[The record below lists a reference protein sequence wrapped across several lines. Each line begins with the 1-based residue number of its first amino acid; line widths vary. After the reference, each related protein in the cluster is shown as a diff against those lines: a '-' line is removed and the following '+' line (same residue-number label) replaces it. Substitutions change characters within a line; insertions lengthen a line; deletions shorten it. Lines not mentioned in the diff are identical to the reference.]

1 MKILPV
7 VVLILLFG
15 CKTTTKQ
22 VFTQN
27 TSAFKELSLPT
38 PNAIRTGSGA
48 PGVDYWQQRVDHDIH
63 VSLDTSTNTILGS
76 QTIRYTNNSPDELS
90 YIWMHFEQNIH
101 RGDSIRSRGGRGT
114 QEDGSAGISISMLS
128 VDGEQVAWHDYVTLA
143 KVDLHKPLKPHQSL
157 KMIIDWSFPMPTESS
172 LRMGYDDAYEAGA
185 VWELAQWIPVPVVY
199 DDVYGWNTRPYIG
212 NGEFYTNFGD
222 YKVSITVPRDHIVV
236 ASGSLVNPRDVLT
249 KDQQDRLEQAL
260 DTDEVIAIVSKD
272 EVGTAE
278 SRPEGE
284 DALTWKFEGDNIRTF
299 AWATSASFILE
310 ASSIEITDLDGS
322 SRRVLCQAAYP
333 AEKLKYWDE
342 AVTYVQHSV
351 KYYSDMLYPYP
362 WPQMTVVCGAAGG
375 MEYPMLVFCRGS
387 SHQGLFNVTD
397 HEIAHN
403 WFPMIVNNDERMYAW
418 MDEGFNTFVN
428 HYSLEDFYGDKEH
441 KPDVPKYDATKF
453 KDQRI
458 AMNTPPDLLQSR
470 RHLSYRKPGY
480 GMRFLREEI
489 IGADRFDAAF
499 RTYVHRW
506 AFKSPRPADFYRTM
520 EDASGM
526 DLQWFFRGFM
536 EESRQLDQAI
546 NNVYQEQV
554 DEQWKV
560 TVSIDNRSDWVCPVD
575 LGITCV
581 DGSSHSFNLPVTIWA
596 WTKNHT
602 QSFNLPSPA
611 TSVQIDPRG
620 AYPDIDRTN
629 NDVFN
634 IRH

>member
-1 MKILPV
+1 MKLILV
-7 VVLILLFG
+7 VVSILLFG
-15 CKTTTKQ
+15 CKTSTKQ
-22 VFTQN
+22 VFIQH
-27 TSAFKELSLPT
+27 TSAFKELLLPA

-76 QTIRYTNNSPDELS
+76 QSIQYTNNSPDALS
-90 YIWMHFEQNIH
+90 YIWLHLEQNIH
-101 RGDSIRSRGGRGT
+101 RDDSIRSRGGRGT
-114 QEDGSAGISISMLS
+114 NEDGITGITISTLS
-128 VDGEQVAWHDYVTLA
+128 VDGEQVTWHDYATLA
-143 KVDLHKPLKPHQSL
+143 KVDLHEPLKPHQSL
-157 KMIIDWSFPMPTESS
+157 KMIVDWSFPMPTESR
-172 LRMGYDDAYEAGA
+172 LRMGFDDAYEAGA

-249 KDQQDRLEQAL
+249 REQQERLEQAMES
-260 DTDEVIAIVSKD
+260 DEVIAIVSKE
-272 EVGTAE
+272 EVGSPE

-284 DALTWKFEGDNIRTF
+284 EALTWKFEGDNIRTF

-310 ASSIEITDLDGS
+310 AASVEIIDLDGS
-322 SRRVLCQAAYP
+322 TRRVLCQAAYP
-333 AEKLKYWDE
+333 VEKLKYWDE

-375 MEYPMLVFCRGS
+375 MEYPMLIFCRGS
-387 SHQGLFNVTD
+387 SHEGLFNVTD

-428 HYSLEDFYGDKEH
+428 HYSLEDFYGDKDH
-441 KPDVPKYDATKF
+441 KPDVPKYDAAKF
-453 KDQRI
+453 KNQRI

-489 IGADRFDAAF
+489 VGGERFDAAF

-506 AFKSPRPADFYRTM
+506 AFKSPRPADFYRSM
-520 EDASGM
+520 EDAAGM
-526 DLQWFFRGFM
+526 DLQWFFRGFI
-536 EESRQLDQAI
+536 EESRQLDQGIAD
-546 NNVYQEQV
+546 VHQKQV
-554 DEQWKV
+554 DEHWKV
-560 TVSIDNRSDWVCPVD
+560 TVSIDNHADWVCPVD
-575 LGITCV
+575 LRITCIDESV
-581 DGSSHSFNLPVTIWA
+581 HAFKLPVTIWA
-596 WTKNHT
+596 WSNNHS
-602 QSFNLPSPA
+602 QSFTLPSPT

-620 AYPDIDRTN
+620 AYPDIDRSN

-634 IRH
+634 ILH

>member
-1 MKILPV
+1 MRILLV
-7 VVLILLFG
+7 VVSFLLFG

-22 VFTQN
+22 VFIQN
-27 TSAFKELSLPT
+27 TSAFKELLLPA

-76 QTIRYTNNSPDELS
+76 QTILYTNNSPDELS
-90 YIWMHFEQNIH
+90 YIWMHLEQNIH
-101 RGDSIRSRGGRGT
+101 REDSIRSRGGRGT
-114 QEDGSAGISISMLS
+114 QEDGSAGINISMLS
-128 VDGEQVAWHDYVTLA
+128 VDGEQVIWHDYVTLA

-172 LRMGYDDAYEAGA
+172 LRMGYDNAYEAGA

-249 KDQQDRLEQAL
+249 KVQQERLEQAMN
-260 DTDEVIAIVSKD
+260 TDEVIAIVSKE
-272 EVGTAE
+272 EVGSPE

-310 ASSIEITDLDGS
+310 AASVEIMDLDGS
-322 SRRVLCQAAYP
+322 THRVLCQAAYP
-333 AEKLKYWDE
+333 VEKLKYWDE

-441 KPDVPKYDATKF
+441 RPDVPKYDATKF

-489 IGADRFDAAF
+489 IGAERFDAAF

-546 NNVYQEQV
+546 TGVYQKQG
-554 DEQWKV
+554 DKHWKV
-560 TVSIDNRSDWVCPVD
+560 TVSIGNHADWVCPVD
-575 LGITCV
+575 LQITCIDESV
-581 DGSSHSFNLPVTIWA
+581 HVFKLPVTIWA
-596 WTKNHT
+596 WSQAHT
-602 QSFNLPSPA
+602 QSFNLSSPA
-611 TSVQIDPRG
+611 TSVQIDPNG
-620 AYPDIDRTN
+620 AYPDIDRSN

-634 IRH
+634 IRY